1 MKTEDME
8 INIFDK
14 NGELK
19 DKETVL
25 KETAKVYDDL
35 AEEQKPVESEF
46 SSSSDLFTTPELQ
59 VDISKTFETHD
70 FYCRNIYIT
79 DEITKELCLDAC
91 KTIDFYEDIDNKD
104 GISTEERKPINI
116 IINSSGGGVIAA
128 YMLIDKM
135 KNSLT
140 PVNTITIG
148 EADSA
153 ACLIAISGTK
163 RFANKHSSFLIHQGQ
178 ASISN
183 EAGKVVDW
191 LNYYN
196 NIILKQMKEHILE
209 DTKISKVDYD
219 NKVREDWYLT
229 ANEALK
235 YGLIDE
241 IIGG

>member
-1 MKTEDME
+1 MKTEDMA
-8 INIFDK
+8 INIFDE
-14 NGELK
+14 NGGLK

-35 AEEQKPVESEF
+35 AEEQKSIESEF
-46 SSSSDLFTTPELQ
+46 SSSDLFTTPELQ

-79 DEITKELCLDAC
+79 DEITDELCLVAC

-104 GISTEERKPINI
+104 GVPVEERKPINI
-116 IINSSGGGVIAA
+116 IINSPGGDITAA

-148 EADSA
+148 EAESA

-163 RFANKHSSFLIHQGQ
+163 RFANKHSAFLIHQGQ
-178 ASISN
+178 ASINN

-191 LNYYN
+191 LKYYDS
-196 NIILKQMKEHILE
+196 IILKQMKEHILE
-209 DTKISKVDYD
+209 DTKISKTDYD

>member
-1 MKTEDME
+1 MKTVDMA
-8 INIFDK
+8 INIFDE
-14 NGELK
+14 NGGLR

-25 KETAKVYDDL
+25 KEAAKVYDDL
-35 AEEQKPVESEF
+35 AEEQKSIESEF
-46 SSSSDLFTTPELQ
+46 SSSDLFTTPELQ

-79 DEITKELCLDAC
+79 DEITDELCLGVC
-91 KTIDFYEDIDNKD
+91 KAIDFYEDVDNKD
-104 GISTEERKPINI
+104 GIPADERKPINI
-116 IINSSGGGVIAA
+116 IIHSPGGSILAA
-128 YMLIDKM
+128 YTLIDKM
-135 KNSLT
+135 KTSLT
-140 PVNTITIG
+140 PINTITIG
-148 EADSA
+148 EAASA

-183 EAGKVVDW
+183 EAGKLVDW
-191 LNYYN
+191 LKYYDDT
-196 NIILKQMKEHILE
+196 ILKQMKEHILE

>member
-1 MKTEDME
+1 MKTEDMA
-8 INIFDK
+8 INIFDE
-14 NGELK
+14 NGGLR

-25 KETAKVYDDL
+25 KEMAKVYDDL
-35 AEEQKPVESEF
+35 AEEQKSIESEF
-46 SSSSDLFTTPELQ
+46 SSSDLFTTPELQ

-79 DEITKELCLDAC
+79 EEITDELCLSVC
-91 KTIDFYEDIDNKD
+91 KAINFYEDIDNKD
-104 GISTEERKPINI
+104 GIPAEERKPINI
-116 IINSSGGGVIAA
+116 IIHSPGGSILAA
-128 YMLIDKM
+128 YTLIDKM
-135 KNSLT
+135 KTSLT
-140 PVNTITIG
+140 PINTITIG
-148 EADSA
+148 EAASA

-183 EAGKVVDW
+183 EAGKLVDW
-191 LNYYN
+191 LKYYDDT
-196 NIILKQMKEHILE
+196 ILKQMKEHILE
-209 DTKISKVDYD
+209 DTKISKADYD

>member
-1 MKTEDME
+1 MKTVDMA
-8 INIFDK
+8 INIFDE
-14 NGELK
+14 NGGLR

-25 KETAKVYDDL
+25 KEMAKVYDDL
-35 AEEQKPVESEF
+35 AEEQKSIESEF
-46 SSSSDLFTTPELQ
+46 SSSDLFTTPELQ

-79 DEITKELCLDAC
+79 DEITDELCLSVC
-91 KTIDFYEDIDNKD
+91 KAINFYEDIDNKD
-104 GISTEERKPINI
+104 GIPAEERKPINI
-116 IINSSGGGVIAA
+116 IIHSPGGSILAA
-128 YMLIDKM
+128 YTLIDKM
-135 KNSLT
+135 KTSLT
-140 PVNTITIG
+140 PINTITIG
-148 EADSA
+148 EAASA

-183 EAGKVVDW
+183 EAGKLVDW
-191 LNYYN
+191 LKYYDDT
-196 NIILKQMKEHILE
+196 ILKQMKEHILE
-209 DTKISKVDYD
+209 DTKISKADYD

>member
-1 MKTEDME
+1 MKTEDMA
-8 INIFDK
+8 INIFDE
-14 NGELK
+14 NGGLR

-25 KETAKVYDDL
+25 KEMAKVYDDL
-35 AEEQKPVESEF
+35 AEEQKSIESEF
-46 SSSSDLFTTPELQ
+46 SSSDLFTTPELQ

-79 DEITKELCLDAC
+79 EEITDELCLSVC
-91 KTIDFYEDIDNKD
+91 KAINFYEDIDNKD
-104 GISTEERKPINI
+104 GIPVEERKPINI
-116 IINSSGGGVIAA
+116 IIHSPGGSILAA
-128 YMLIDKM
+128 YTLIDKM
-135 KNSLT
+135 KTSLT
-140 PVNTITIG
+140 PINTITIG
-148 EADSA
+148 EAASA

-183 EAGKVVDW
+183 EAGKLVDW
-191 LNYYN
+191 LKYYDDT
-196 NIILKQMKEHILE
+196 ILKQMKEHILE
-209 DTKISKVDYD
+209 DTKISKADYD
-219 NKVREDWYLT
+219 NRVREDWYLT

>member
-1 MKTEDME
+1 MKTEDMA
-8 INIFDK
+8 INIFDE
-14 NGELK
+14 NGGLR

-25 KETAKVYDDL
+25 KEMAKVYDDL
-35 AEEQKPVESEF
+35 AEEQKSIESEF
-46 SSSSDLFTTPELQ
+46 SSSDLFTTPELQ

-79 DEITKELCLDAC
+79 DEITNELCLDAC
-91 KTIDFYEDIDNKD
+91 KAIDFYEDIDNKD
-104 GISTEERKPINI
+104 GIPAEERKPINI
-116 IINSSGGGVIAA
+116 IIHSPGGSILAA
-128 YMLIDKM
+128 YTLIDKM
-135 KNSLT
+135 KTSLT
-140 PVNTITIG
+140 PINTIVIG
-148 EADSA
+148 EAASA

-163 RFANKHSSFLIHQGQ
+163 RFANKHGSFLIHQGQ

-183 EAGKVVDW
+183 EAGKLVDW
-191 LNYYN
+191 LKYYDDT
-196 NIILKQMKEHILE
+196 ILKQMKEHILE
-209 DTKISKVDYD
+209 DTKISKADYD

>member
-1 MKTEDME
+1 MKTEDMA
-8 INIFDK
+8 INIFDE
-14 NGELK
+14 NGGLR

-25 KETAKVYDDL
+25 KEMAKVYDDL
-35 AEEQKPVESEF
+35 AEEQKSIENEF
-46 SSSSDLFTTPELQ
+46 SSSDLFTTPELQ

-79 DEITKELCLDAC
+79 EEITDELCLGAC
-91 KTIDFYEDIDNKD
+91 KAIDFYEDTDNKD
-104 GISTEERKPINI
+104 GISAEERKPINI
-116 IINSSGGGVIAA
+116 IIHSCGGSILAA
-128 YMLIDKM
+128 YTLIDKM
-135 KNSLT
+135 KTSST
-140 PVNTITIG
+140 PINTITIG
-148 EADSA
+148 EAASA

-178 ASISN
+178 ASMRN

-191 LNYYN
+191 LKYYDDT
-196 NIILKQMKEHILE
+196 ILKQMKEHILE
-209 DTKISKVDYD
+209 DTKISKADYD
-219 NKVREDWYLT
+219 SKVREDWYLT

>member
-1 MKTEDME
+1 
-8 INIFDK
+8 
-14 NGELK
+14 
-19 DKETVL
+19 
-25 KETAKVYDDL
+25 
-35 AEEQKPVESEF
+35 
-46 SSSSDLFTTPELQ
+46 
-59 VDISKTFETHD
+59 
-70 FYCRNIYIT
+70 
-79 DEITKELCLDAC
+79 
-91 KTIDFYEDIDNKD
+91 
-104 GISTEERKPINI
+104 
-116 IINSSGGGVIAA
+116 
-128 YMLIDKM
+128 MLIDKM